1 MKNHTKIF
9 LFTTLMT
16 QMTSNSL
23 KLLYLIINNASKYI
37 DEIND
42 ESKNKLKKYPK
53 YENLIRQTNHD
64 LDDYDEKHIK
74 IKFNSYYDLPLQKNI
89 CKHNAIAVTNIIH
102 RFLDHC
108 F

>member
-1 MKNHTKIF
+1 
-9 LFTTLMT
+9 
-16 QMTSNSL
+16 MTSNSL
-23 KLLYLIINNASKYI
+23 KLLNLIINNASKYI

-42 ESKNKLKKYPK
+42 ESKNKLKKYQK

-74 IKFNSYYDLPLQKNI
+74 IKFNSYYDLPLQKNVW
-89 CKHNAIAVTNIIH
+89 HNERNRVDKYYPQVF
-102 RFLDHC
+102 RSLFLEINWVRWGV